1 MEFLFSVY
9 TWTLCYGGQG
19 NLYVSSLSADGGWV
33 NASICMSLDSLLMED
48 MEMVLFVRTGTLC
61 WRRARN
67 CFSLYVPG
75 LSAGGGHE
83 IASLY
88 VPGLIAGGGQGIA
101 SLCTPWTLCWWRTRK
116 CFSQYVTG
124 LSASGEQENA
134 SFSTYMGS
142 LLWRTWRCFLSL
154 HRWTLCCWRARK
166 CFSLYMP
173 GLTTGGG
180 HGIASI
186 CTYLESFE
194 FSLYKPGLCW

>member
-1 MEFLFSVY
+1 MLLSVHAWTHYWWRTWNSFHLYIPGIFAGGEYGESSICTNLVSLLVKDMEFLFSVY

-101 SLCTPWTLCWWRTRK
+101 SLCTPWTLCWWRT
-116 CFSQYVTG
+116 
-124 LSASGEQENA
+124 
-134 SFSTYMGS
+134 
-142 LLWRTWRCFLSL
+142 WRW
-154 HRWTLCCWRARK
+154 
-166 CFSLYMP
+166 FSLYMP
-173 GLTTGGG
+173 GLSSSGGQG
-180 HGIASI
+180 NATLCPCLDSLLVEEKELLLSV
-186 CTYLESFE
+186 CT
-194 FSLYKPGLCW
+194 